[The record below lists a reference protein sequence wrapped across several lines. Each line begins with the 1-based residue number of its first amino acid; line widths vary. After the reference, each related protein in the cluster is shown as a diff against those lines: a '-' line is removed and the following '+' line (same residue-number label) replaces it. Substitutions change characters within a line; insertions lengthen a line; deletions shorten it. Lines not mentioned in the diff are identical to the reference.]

1 VDVREA
7 SRREFGL
14 LLATMRE
21 VWNDQARDLA
31 SAIAFWTFFSLFPLL
46 MVVLAVAGRVLGS
59 LDLQARIGEIAG
71 DMLAGSAPLV
81 RESIESAVRHRG
93 AMTGVGLVGLLWAA
107 SRGFGAVS
115 RAVNR
120 TIGVK
125 RARFYQLPGIRGIL
139 MAVTVAIVMIV
150 SIGATVAVEVV
161 LEPPVLGRLG
171 LGAIEVPHPP
181 VWALS
186 FVLAFLGFA
195 LVYKL
200 APAVH
205 VRWRQ
210 ALPGALL
217 AAVLFEL
224 GKAGFVLYLDRIA
237 RFEAV
242 YGSLASIVVLLFWLY
257 VSAFILVIGAEYN
270 LARVRRSAEPE
281 ESRTGVP
288 ETSS

>member
-1 VDVREA
+1 MDVREA
-7 SRREFGL
+7 ARREFRL
-14 LLATMRE
+14 LLQTARAA
-21 VWNDQARDLA
+21 WDDKARDLA

-46 MVVLAVAGRVLGS
+46 MVVLAVAGRVVGS

-81 RESIESAVRHRG
+81 RESLESAVRHRG

-115 RAVNR
+115 RAVDR
-120 TIGVK
+120 TIGVT
-125 RARFYQLPGIRGIL
+125 RARFYQLPGIRGVL
-139 MAVTVAIVMIV
+139 MAVAVAIVMVV

-161 LEPPVLGRLG
+161 LEPPVLERFG
-171 LGAIEVPHPP
+171 LGPIGVPHPP
-181 VWALS
+181 VWALG
-186 FVLAFLGFA
+186 FALAFLGFG

-217 AAVLFEL
+217 AALLFEL
-224 GKAGFVLYLDRIA
+224 GKAAFVLYLDRIA

-242 YGSLASIVVLLFWLY
+242 YGSLASIIVLLLWLY

-270 LARVRRSAEPE
+270 LARLGRRT
-281 ESRTGVP
+281 TGALP
-288 ETSS
+288 PT